1 MKKLKYIGILF
12 LLILFSCVDDE
23 SRYGDIDIDEIKI
36 EGIKDYQE
44 IEVGGKLTIAPVVTT
59 KFGENSDLSYVWYK
73 YNEEQSVADTLS
85 FEKNLDVVISDV
97 LPGVKT
103 TLKFKVTDN
112 KTGVYVIEESS
123 FTTIGKYSGGT
134 LMLCKTGGEYDLVM
148 LKKDGTTLYEK
159 IYTQINE
166 GEKLSEQSRKI
177 ILIKPYARNP
187 RPYKAVVVTAKN
199 NTGGVYLDPDLFV
212 RKAYMKEKF
221 FSGEDMTG
229 DIGIDGYCTDQGS
242 DYLVVNGKVHGRAYG
257 FEETAVWNPEIVF
270 LSAPQ
275 DYSAALYVAQPTGYP
290 FYAAPLFYDNL
301 HGRFMINQSGGYFSF
316 IGGANSDF
324 SKFDPKAMGEG
335 VELVLSGSM
344 NSTLNEVWALM
355 RDKNKNEY
363 FLITYKFIFNDD
375 WTYDFISLSKQVL
388 TGAAYP
394 GLYNATAMIPGNKA
408 EVDNYMPW
416 NMDSKGI
423 SDIFFYVS
431 EDKVYAF
438 NVKTASEGVII
449 DGTKEH
455 YVIDGVDCTEVAA
468 PTTENPNATMIQL
481 TVAIKDGNIPA
492 PNGGIAV
499 YKLNNIG
506 GLAAQKL
513 YTKAGF
519 CDEVVATVEKQD

>member
-59 KFGENSDLSYVWYK
+59 KFGEKSDLSYVWYK

-112 KTGVYVIEESS
+112 KTGLYVIEESS

-134 LMLCKTGGEYDLVM
+134 LMLCKTGGEYDLTM

-221 FSGEDMTG
+221 FSGEDLTG

-275 DYSAALYVAQPTGYP
+275 DYSAASYVAQPTGYLFGSFCEKRIVP
-290 FYAAPLFYDNL
+290 DRRNESFSSEYCSKSFSDNPDYGRYRVGTLDCRNDNEYRIVAEGADDSAFCRPESRIFYDSSHL
-301 HGRFMINQSGGYFSF
+301 FQ
-316 IGGANSDF
+316 
-324 SKFDPKAMGEG
+324 
-335 VELVLSGSM
+335 
-344 NSTLNEVWALM
+344 
-355 RDKNKNEY
+355 
-363 FLITYKFIFNDD
+363 
-375 WTYDFISLSKQVL
+375 
-388 TGAAYP
+388 
-394 GLYNATAMIPGNKA
+394 
-408 EVDNYMPW
+408 
-416 NMDSKGI
+416 
-423 SDIFFYVS
+423 
-431 EDKVYAF
+431 
-438 NVKTASEGVII
+438 
-449 DGTKEH
+449 
-455 YVIDGVDCTEVAA
+455 
-468 PTTENPNATMIQL
+468 
-481 TVAIKDGNIPA
+481 
-492 PNGGIAV
+492 
-499 YKLNNIG
+499 
-506 GLAAQKL
+506 
-513 YTKAGF
+513 
-519 CDEVVATVEKQD
+519 

>member
-59 KFGENSDLSYVWYK
+59 KFGEKSDLSYVWYK

-112 KTGVYVIEESS
+112 KTGLYVIEESS

-134 LMLCKTGGEYDLVM
+134 LMLCKTGGEYDLTM

-221 FSGEDMTG
+221 FSGEDLTG

-408 EVDNYMPW
+408 EVDNYMALE
-416 NMDSKGI
+416 
-423 SDIFFYVS
+423 Y
-431 EDKVYAF
+431 
-438 NVKTASEGVII
+438 
-449 DGTKEH
+449 
-455 YVIDGVDCTEVAA
+455 
-468 PTTENPNATMIQL
+468 
-481 TVAIKDGNIPA
+481 
-492 PNGGIAV
+492 
-499 YKLNNIG
+499 
-506 GLAAQKL
+506 
-513 YTKAGF
+513 GF
-519 CDEVVATVEKQD
+519 ERNFGYLFLCQRG

>member
-123 FTTIGKYSGGT
+123 FTTNGKYSGGT
-134 LMLCKTGGEYDLVM
+134 LMLCKTGGEYDLTM

-221 FSGEDMTG
+221 FSGEDLTG

-355 RDKNKNEY
+355 RDKNKNKYIYSSEA
-363 FLITYKFIFNDD
+363 K
-375 WTYDFISLSKQVL
+375 
-388 TGAAYP
+388 
-394 GLYNATAMIPGNKA
+394 NKA
-408 EVDNYMPW
+408 QKENKC
-416 NMDSKGI
+416 NNNTNALEEKIKALESKI
-423 SDIFFYVS
+423 
-431 EDKVYAF
+431 E
-438 NVKTASEGVII
+438 
-449 DGTKEH
+449 
-455 YVIDGVDCTEVAA
+455 
-468 PTTENPNATMIQL
+468 
-481 TVAIKDGNIPA
+481 AIES
-492 PNGGIAV
+492 
-499 YKLNNIG
+499 KLNNKDKEFNAIEIKKFDG
-506 GLAAQKL
+506 KTVSRCYRVYEDIQKEFSTFCKENSNYKVQDILSMAL
-513 YTKAGF
+513 YEYMKNNKK
-519 CDEVVATVEKQD
+519 DN

>member
-44 IEVGGKLTIAPVVTT
+44 IEVGGKLTITPVVTT
-59 KFGENSDLSYVWYK
+59 KFGEKSDLSYVWYK

-112 KTGVYVIEESS
+112 KTGLYVIEESS

-134 LMLCKTGGEYDLVM
+134 LMLCKTGGEYDLTM

-221 FSGEDMTG
+221 FSGEDLTG

-257 FEETAVWNPEIVF
+257 FEETAVWNP
-270 LSAPQ
+270 
-275 DYSAALYVAQPTGYP
+275 
-290 FYAAPLFYDNL
+290 
-301 HGRFMINQSGGYFSF
+301 
-316 IGGANSDF
+316 
-324 SKFDPKAMGEG
+324 
-335 VELVLSGSM
+335 
-344 NSTLNEVWALM
+344 
-355 RDKNKNEY
+355 
-363 FLITYKFIFNDD
+363 
-375 WTYDFISLSKQVL
+375 
-388 TGAAYP
+388 
-394 GLYNATAMIPGNKA
+394 
-408 EVDNYMPW
+408 
-416 NMDSKGI
+416 
-423 SDIFFYVS
+423 
-431 EDKVYAF
+431 
-438 NVKTASEGVII
+438 
-449 DGTKEH
+449 
-455 YVIDGVDCTEVAA
+455 
-468 PTTENPNATMIQL
+468 
-481 TVAIKDGNIPA
+481 
-492 PNGGIAV
+492 
-499 YKLNNIG
+499 
-506 GLAAQKL
+506 
-513 YTKAGF
+513 
-519 CDEVVATVEKQD
+519 

>member
-134 LMLCKTGGEYDLVM
+134 LMLCKTSGEYDLTM

-242 DYLVVNGKVHGRAYG
+242 DYLVVNGKVHGGPMVLRKQPYG
-257 FEETAVWNPEIVF
+257 IRK
-270 LSAPQ
+270 
-275 DYSAALYVAQPTGYP
+275 LYFCRLLRIIRQHLMSHSRQAI
-290 FYAAPLFYDNL
+290 
-301 HGRFMINQSGGYFSF
+301 RFMPLPYFM
-316 IGGANSDF
+316 ITCT
-324 SKFDPKAMGEG
+324 G
-335 VELVLSGSM
+335 VL
-344 NSTLNEVWALM
+344 
-355 RDKNKNEY
+355 
-363 FLITYKFIFNDD
+363 
-375 WTYDFISLSKQVL
+375 
-388 TGAAYP
+388 
-394 GLYNATAMIPGNKA
+394 
-408 EVDNYMPW
+408 
-416 NMDSKGI
+416 
-423 SDIFFYVS
+423 
-431 EDKVYAF
+431 
-438 NVKTASEGVII
+438 
-449 DGTKEH
+449 
-455 YVIDGVDCTEVAA
+455 
-468 PTTENPNATMIQL
+468 
-481 TVAIKDGNIPA
+481 
-492 PNGGIAV
+492 
-499 YKLNNIG
+499 
-506 GLAAQKL
+506 
-513 YTKAGF
+513 
-519 CDEVVATVEKQD
+519 